1 MFLPVSVCLS
11 AVRVPSLA
19 GLPSLRPYSQGRQ
32 RPSCRRLRCYLS
44 SHPADPCLCCP
55 HPFIHASIH
64 PLCVSCRGYFQAGVC
79 VCVLCG
85 EINQRLD
92 MTMTMHSLSSMIEVC
107 TYATECNKC
116 KCPPSSYTLP
126 PIHSFHPHS
135 TAQ

>member
-1 MFLPVSVCLS
+1 MIHT
-11 AVRVPSLA
+11 A
-19 GLPSLRPYSQGRQ
+19 LPSLETVRFLSILCEELCYVVGSV
-32 RPSCRRLRCYLS
+32 RCALS
-44 SHPADPCLCCP
+44 RSSWSVCWGDITVMC
-55 HPFIHASIH
+55 
-64 PLCVSCRGYFQAGVC
+64 VC